1 MSLHDDRFES
11 WVGDFKLSC
20 WIVHGHESTLAF
32 GLLGGEDGIPVVA
45 MLGRV

>member
-1 MSLHDDRFES
+1 MIILILLL
-11 WVGDFKLSC
+11 VP
-20 WIVHGHESTLAF
+20 GHESTLAF

>member
-1 MSLHDDRFES
+1 VIIIFCS
-11 WVGDFKLSC
+11 
-20 WIVHGHESTLAF
+20 IVPGHESTLAF